1 MECQEVFN
9 NILSDLEYDN
19 ISYDIVSEGGKTVAY
34 IHCSDGTMKLTIK
47 VEVRLWPTITKSVQ
61 RKNA

>member
-34 IHCSDGTMKLTIK
+34 IHCSDVKMKLTIGD
-47 VEVRLWPTITKSVQ
+47 
-61 RKNA
+61 

>member
-34 IHCSDGTMKLTIK
+34 D
-47 VEVRLWPTITKSVQ
+47 VVQ
-61 RKNA
+61 KK